1 MTSSTKPEVHIKLH
15 YRQTGTE
22 PRPQATYAENV
33 MMSEGV
39 VFEIRE
45 KTERQTYTLIAIF
58 RILPVDEQSAII
70 MG

>member
-1 MTSSTKPEVHIKLH
+1 
-15 YRQTGTE
+15 
-22 PRPQATYAENV
+22 

-45 KTERQTYTLIAIF
+45 KTERQTYTLIAIL